1 MSHRKML
8 ATAALLL
15 AQTAGAE
22 DYFSPKSL
30 YEAAKSQERSNPSEA
45 VSLYN
50 SSAKGGYLPAQ
61 LLVAGL
67 HRSGIGGVEQSC
79 QKSIY
84 WYERAAEQDSTDAI
98 VELASIYADDKD
110 QCYAPEKSVALYKE
124 AANNGNGQAQQSLAL
139 LYIQGKGV
147 KKDLVSAHVLLSAS
161 MKNGVYKS
169 SLNLREFIEKHMTP
183 TEIEKAKT
191 LAKTNIKN

>member
-1 MSHRKML
+1 MNHRKAL
-8 ATAALLL
+8 AIVTLLL
-15 AQTAGAE
+15 AQTVGAE

-67 HRSGIGGVEQSC
+67 HRSGIGGVEQNC

-84 WYERAAEQDSTDAI
+84 WYERAAEQDSADAT

-110 QCYAPEKSVALYKE
+110 QCYAPEKAVTLYKE
-124 AANNGNGQAQQSLAL
+124 AADNGHGQAQQSLAL
-139 LYIQGKGV
+139 LYIQGTGV
-147 KKDLVSAHVLLSAS
+147 KKDLVAAHAWLSAS
-161 MKNGVYKS
+161 MKNGVYES
-169 SLNLREFIEKHMTP
+169 SLNLREFIEKRMTP
-183 TEIEKAKT
+183 TEIEKAKA
-191 LAKTNIKN
+191 LAKTHIKN